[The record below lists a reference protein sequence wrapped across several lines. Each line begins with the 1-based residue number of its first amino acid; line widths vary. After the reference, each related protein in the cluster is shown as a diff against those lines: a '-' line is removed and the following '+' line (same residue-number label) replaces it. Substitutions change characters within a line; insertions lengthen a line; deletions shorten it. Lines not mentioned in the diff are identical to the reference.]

1 MIGFGVFGLLVY
13 YLSLYYRPLRLLDS
27 MLANMASGMPEALF
41 FFDANCHCIWA
52 NRPAIALTGIE
63 EDNFEAASGR
73 LREMFGT
80 YDGQASVQCEV
91 TAGDATKSYILEKH
105 SVTDDRGRPVGAFLS
120 VRDNTAEQETLQQ
133 AMHKA
138 THDGLTG
145 LYNRSGYDLLMA
157 SLDLSTTYLL
167 LIDADAFKSIND
179 TCGHDVGDRALRRIA
194 DAIRRHFRADDCVCR
209 IGGDEFVVFMTHTPA
224 RQRQSIVARLRRIN
238 EELAAAGDGLPSL
251 SVSAGIAHGGEAAD
265 KTELFEHADRALY
278 ETKRRGKGGWTFY
291 GDGGAA
297 ASPDKEG

>member
-1 MIGFGVFGLLVY
+1 MKKLYDIESIRERVSEILFDG
-13 YLSLYYRPLRLLDS
+13 SLTHEQQMMQL
-27 MLANMASGMPEALF
+27 
-41 FFDANCHCIWA
+41 
-52 NRPAIALTGIE
+52 ALTAENTMPYPEGTP
-63 EDNFEAASGR
+63 DNFEE
-73 LREMFGT
+73 L
-80 YDGQASVQCEV
+80 YDSLQICDLSEGHAPYCPR
-91 TAGDATKSYILEKH
+91 YILP
-105 SVTDDRGRPVGAFLS
+105 D
-120 VRDNTAEQETLQQ
+120 
-133 AMHKA
+133 
-138 THDGLTG
+138 
-145 LYNRSGYDLLMA
+145 YDLLMA